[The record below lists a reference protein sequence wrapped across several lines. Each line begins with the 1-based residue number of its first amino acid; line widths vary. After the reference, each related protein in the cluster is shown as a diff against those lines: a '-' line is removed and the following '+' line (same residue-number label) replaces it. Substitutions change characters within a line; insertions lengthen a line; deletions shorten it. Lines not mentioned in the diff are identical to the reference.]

1 MQFKIT
7 LQSNNGWD
15 GRVVVNAMMH
25 LEVEHKIHNV
35 HNQCRIL
42 IQAMYV
48 HDTRIDL
55 DLESPDVKSYGCM

>member
-1 MQFKIT
+1 MGGIV
-7 LQSNNGWD
+7 S
-15 GRVVVNAMMH
+15 VVVNAMMH